1 VATQKVTRIAT
12 NVQKGR
18 ISERVEGGT
27 ECPAKTAQPMD
38 ASLPAP
44 TDALIRPWRRATIL
58 ATLIAAVELVAL
70 CIAGFALLAKPVTHA
85 LSNQAQA
92 RAFAPTKTEA
102 AAAAATP
109 KVVAAPKL
117 TRFQTHVYVMNGNGR
132 SGAASEAASS
142 LSNHGYSISG
152 TGNAPRDDYATTVVM
167 FKPGFR
173 GEAVRLA
180 GDLHLKVV
188 GPLDGLRPRQLMG
201 AQVAVVLGA
210 G

>member
-1 VATQKVTRIAT
+1 
-12 NVQKGR
+12 
-18 ISERVEGGT
+18 
-27 ECPAKTAQPMD
+27 MD

-70 CIAGFALLAKPVTHA
+70 CIAGFALLAKPLTHA
-85 LSNQAQA
+85 LGTQAQA
-92 RAFAPTKTEA
+92 HAFAPAKHEA
-102 AAAAATP
+102 APVATHAA
-109 KVVAAPKL
+109 VAVAKL
-117 TRFQTHVYVMNGNGR
+117 TRFQTHVFVMNGNGR
-132 SGAASEAASS
+132 AGAASEAAST
-142 LSNHGYSISG
+142 LGNHGYSVSG

-180 GDLHLKVV
+180 RDLHLKVV
-188 GPLDGLRPRQLMG
+188 GPLDGLQPKQLLG
-201 AQVAVVLGA
+201 AQLAVVLGA